1 MAINAL
7 KNNKTPGEDDL
18 AEDHIKNCGEE
29 LINELTRDVGHKEEV
44 PKRMAETII
53 CPVYKKR

>member
-18 AEDHIKNCGEE
+18 AEELIKNCGEE
-29 LINELTRDVGHKEEV
+29 LINELTRDVWHK
-44 PKRMAETII
+44 
-53 CPVYKKR
+53 